1 MPYLLR
7 AISLLFLPY
16 YRSIPAEASSS
27 LYSSPVDRR
36 LACLRQPDG
45 GVSGGHRPKR
55 RLYPDSPH
63 VRLDRENEFILM
75 LWQKVV
81 FMKAILKTLN
91 IGKLAVAELTDTK
104 TDFPNRLEDLV
115 VIRSLR

>member
-1 MPYLLR
+1 
-7 AISLLFLPY
+7 
-16 YRSIPAEASSS
+16 
-27 LYSSPVDRR
+27 
-36 LACLRQPDG
+36 
-45 GVSGGHRPKR
+45 
-55 RLYPDSPH
+55 
-63 VRLDRENEFILM
+63 M